1 MSALRINAG
10 NEIRFVD
17 LGPQRHVRLPGHLG
31 NTIPGGLVRGDSLG
45 AGKPTRPVRVGGDE
59 IERAQRKAA
68 TERRA
73 DANYRKAH
81 LEDIRAKD
89 RARKAPR

>member
-1 MSALRINAG
+1 MIRTGPWTSEQHVTDAG
-10 NEIRFVD
+10 
-17 LGPQRHVRLPGHLG
+17 PTRHVRLPGHLG
-31 NTIPGGLVRGDSLG
+31 SIIPGGLVRGDSLG
-45 AGKPTRPVRVGGDE
+45 AGKPTKPNRVGGDE

-73 DANYRKAH
+73 DANYRARH